1 MLGRLCGHKGTA
13 IRRIILVE
21 GRSERA
27 QMQIKLYKLG
37 SATPRSK
44 SMRITR
50 SQPSSGA
57 QRIETRIASGLIT
70 LPDKAIG
77 RAVAR
82 GIKIEDSGHNTNV
95 SPRPSLGTARSL

>member
-27 QMQIKLYKLG
+27 QMQITLLQTRLG
-37 SATPRSK
+37 YAS
-44 SMRITR
+44 IEIDDVTR
-50 SQPSSGA
+50 SQPSSGT
-57 QRIETRIASGLIT
+57 QRIETRVASGLIT

-82 GIKIEDSGHNTNV
+82 GIKIEDSVHNTNV
-95 SPRPSLGTARSL
+95 SPRP